1 MFGMNINDLGK
12 KPNNGQSK
20 QNRQN
25 QKLAC
30 EHLFTLQALPNT
42 KSSPQSPPS
51 AFQLHQVAASRY
63 LAYREPQH
71 EARGTLYPW
80 SFESWRRRPQ
90 GWSDGTRWDFWVGK
104 IYWEDLG
111 SSPEVVE
118 TSPLYGDAADFCH
131 GTLLLH
137 GSPMPLGSS

>member
-71 EARGTLYPW
+71 EARGHYIHGPSKVGGGDLRDEVMGP
-80 SFESWRRRPQ
+80 
-90 GWSDGTRWDFWVGK
+90 DGTFEWGKFIGK
-104 IYWEDLG
+104 IWARHQKL
-111 SSPEVVE
+111 
-118 TSPLYGDAADFCH
+118 
-131 GTLLLH
+131 
-137 GSPMPLGSS
+137 